1 MPLNLTVI
9 AWVYGIVSVVGMFP
23 LAGAR
28 GRAWTVPVWMFLAL
42 PCLVC
47 FAGSLPTL
55 FNVGY
60 IERASRQ
67 PAVGGFAG
75 MEAFLTVSALV
86 VFDLIAVIVASLA
99 PPPRAWTSRSATG
112 GFIAAIVSAAW
123 CLFLSSLDPDAVAW
137 TRFDAVTFFSVWVV
151 AWLVGIVVGCVFC
164 VWKFC
169 ARNRQN

>member
-75 MEAFLTVSALV
+75 MEAFLTV
-86 VFDLIAVIVASLA
+86 DL
-99 PPPRAWTSRSATG
+99 PPLNET
-112 GFIAAIVSAAW
+112 
-123 CLFLSSLDPDAVAW
+123 
-137 TRFDAVTFFSVWVV
+137 TF
-151 AWLVGIVVGCVFC
+151 GERI
-164 VWKFC
+164 
-169 ARNRQN
+169 RE